1 MIDINDRVIKNIKNI
16 KIKKNLNQNRIAEN
30 IGQTRQAVSLCF
42 SRKRNMTL
50 ENIEKLSNYFD
61 VEIQDLFK

>member
-1 MIDINDRVIKNIKNI
+1 MIDINDRVIKNIKDI
-16 KIKKNLNQNRIAEN
+16 MIKKNLNQNRIAEN

>member
-1 MIDINDRVIKNIKNI
+1 M
-16 KIKKNLNQNRIAEN
+16 IKKNLNQNRIAEN